1 MQGYLAQ
8 EELPRPRAQPELLK
22 KTEQNCR
29 VSDSQRLDQWI
40 WHARFFKTRGLAT
53 RFVAGGHVRVDGRR
67 VYKPSFELR
76 PGHTLTFRKARSIR
90 VVRVD
95 SLATRRGPAAEA
107 RALYADLA
115 SPEND
120 NVPRGPRFEGKGRPS
135 RKDRR
140 NARLYGDPSL
150 D

>member
-1 MQGYLAQ
+1 MRQIGAQ
-8 EELPRPRAQPELLK
+8 QEPFEEAERVD
-22 KTEQNCR
+22 R

-53 RFVAGGHVRVDGRR
+53 RFVAGGHVRIDGQR
-67 VYKPSFELR
+67 VSKPSFALR
-76 PGHTLTFRKARSIR
+76 PGHVLTFRKAREIR
-90 VVRVD
+90 VIRVE

-107 RALYADLA
+107 QALYTDL
-115 SPEND
+115 
-120 NVPRGPRFEGKGRPS
+120 VPARSDDVPHAPRFEGKGRPS
-135 RKDRR
+135 GKDRR